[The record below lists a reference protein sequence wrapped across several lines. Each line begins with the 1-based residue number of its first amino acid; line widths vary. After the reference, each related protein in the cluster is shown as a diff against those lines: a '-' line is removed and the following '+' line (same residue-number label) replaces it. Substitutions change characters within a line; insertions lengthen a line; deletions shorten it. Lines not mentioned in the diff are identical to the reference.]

1 MSYCNYCGTP
11 LKTGA
16 KFCNHCGQKIEAP
29 VVDEA
34 VARLRTENPRSE
46 LKPTDGNK
54 FEMKNTQRRIMN
66 LWVFLLFVFIFL
78 IFLPGIIG
86 LDGFDGG
93 FALGFVSFFMV
104 IMSVIIIFIYR
115 SRAKQLDSILSGEG
129 RIAVW
134 FYHPDEW
141 TRFVEGDFAEDK
153 KVKRTIF
160 YIISGI
166 SVVIGILL
174 TIRYQ
179 DILIAEIVLGLIA
192 FVAVIAFVAPY
203 FRLKKLRK
211 SKPQA
216 LISEKGVIVG
226 RMFHLWVKL
235 GASLDAVCWND
246 ENPGTRMIEFTY
258 SMPTRNGRDQQI
270 ARVPVPE
277 GMAAEAQQVFE
288 YFSRITGSGENHN
301 GPGA

>member
-1 MSYCNYCGTP
+1 MKYCSYCGSS
-11 LKTGA
+11 LKNGA
-16 KFCNHCGQKIEAP
+16 KFCTQCGQKNESGFTTGFP
-29 VVDEA
+29 LNNTHNVQSPLSGE
-34 VARLRTENPRSE
+34 
-46 LKPTDGNK
+46 K
-54 FEMKNTQRRIMN
+54 FEMKNSQRRIMKQ
-66 LWVFLLFVFIFL
+66 WIFLMFIFIFL

-93 FALGFVSFFMV
+93 FALIFVSFFMV

-129 RIAVW
+129 QIAVW
-134 FYHPDEW
+134 YYKSDEW
-141 TRFVEGDFAEDK
+141 LRFIEGDFAEDK

-160 YIISGI
+160 YLISGI
-166 SVVIGILL
+166 SVVVGILL
-174 TIRYQ
+174 TIRFQ
-179 DILIAEIVLGLIA
+179 DILIAEIILGLIA
-192 FVAVIAFVAPY
+192 FIAIIAFVAPY

-216 LISEKGVIVG
+216 MISEKGVIVG

-235 GASLDAVCWND
+235 GASLDGVNWND
-246 ENPGTRMIEFTY
+246 ENPGTVMIEFTY

-277 GMAAEAQQVFE
+277 GKTDEAKRVFD
-288 YFSRITGSGENHN
+288 YFASKTGTFE
-301 GPGA
+301 A

>member
-1 MSYCNYCGTP
+1 MNYCSYCGNP
-11 LKTGA
+11 LKSGA
-16 KFCNHCGQKIEAP
+16 KFCNYCGQKIEAQA
-29 VVDEA
+29 VDGA
-34 VARLRTENPRSE
+34 VAGPHSENSRQGLNLTE
-46 LKPTDGNK
+46 GNK
-54 FEMKNTQRRIMN
+54 FEMKNSQRRIMN
-66 LWVFLLFVFIFL
+66 LWVFLLFVFVFL

-115 SRAKQLDSILSGEG
+115 SRARQLDSILSGEG
-129 RIAVW
+129 QIAVW
-134 FYHPDEW
+134 FYQPDEW

-153 KVKRTIF
+153 KVKKAIF
-160 YIISGI
+160 YIISGV
-166 SVVIGILL
+166 SVVVGILL
-174 TIRYQ
+174 TIRFQ
-179 DILIAEIVLGLIA
+179 DILIAEIILGLIA

-211 SKPQA
+211 SKAQA
-216 LISEKGVIVG
+216 LIADKGVIVG

-235 GASLDAVCWND
+235 GASLDGVRWND
-246 ENPGTRMIEFTY
+246 DNPGTRMIEFTY

-277 GMAAEAQQVFE
+277 GKDAEARQVFD
-288 YFSRITGSGENHN
+288 YFAKITGSGEYQEGGNY
-301 GPGA
+301 